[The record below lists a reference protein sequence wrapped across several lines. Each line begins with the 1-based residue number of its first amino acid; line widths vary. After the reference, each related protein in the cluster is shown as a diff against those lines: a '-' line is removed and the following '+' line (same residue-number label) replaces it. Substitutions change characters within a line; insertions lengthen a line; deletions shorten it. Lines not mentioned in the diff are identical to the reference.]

1 MTPDQAA
8 EALGAMSLPEL
19 RDEWRHR
26 FGAPPRLR
34 SADLVRRC
42 LAWLIQTDAWGGIDA
57 PLRRRLRGQAS
68 TGDEVDPGTR
78 IVREWQGQRHEV
90 EKVDDGYL
98 YAGRRW
104 SSLSAIALEITGTRW
119 NGPKF
124 FGLRN
129 AA

>member
-8 EALGAMSLPEL
+8 EALEAMSLPEL
-19 RDEWRHR
+19 RDEWRRR

-57 PLRRRLRGQAS
+57 SLRRRLRGKAS
-68 TGDEVDPGTR
+68 TGDEVDPGVR

-98 YAGRRW
+98 YAGQRW

-124 FGLRN
+124 FGLRS

>member
-19 RDEWRHR
+19 RDEWRRR

-57 PLRRRLRGQAS
+57 PLRRRLRGKTS
-68 TGDEVDPGTR
+68 TGDEVDPGVR

-104 SSLSAIALEITGTRW
+104 TSLSAIALEITGTRW

-124 FGLRN
+124 FGLRS